1 MSDSIH
7 PVDRLVG
14 QRVRLL
20 RLSCRMSQTVLAS
33 HLGLT
38 FQQVQKYEKGTN
50 RISASKLVE
59 IARALSVN
67 VSDLFDGTSN
77 LDAAKAKSSQNALAV
92 SPVDV
97 EIFRK
102 LSGIRDGRLK
112 KRILALISAL
122 AAEEEAASASD

>member
-1 MSDSIH
+1 MSESIH

-67 VSDLFDGTSN
+67 VSDLFDGTGN
-77 LDAAKAKSSQNALAV
+77 LDAKAKSSQNALAV

-122 AAEEEAASASD
+122 TAESEGTSAGD